1 METEKR
7 VHAEER
13 ILMRDFPLR
22 PGDWVVMRLECCGND
37 YPCLGEVIA
46 VGSRNPDPGVAIE
59 LKTPEEFE
67 AHIGGAHGG
76 VRLSRLDSMW
86 AEIKFIKPHCE
97 DAVVKKFFTYDLVEK
112 MGKNKISFVPPE
124 DRFINMENFLR
135 YVKEKK
141 ADYD

>member
-1 METEKR
+1 MEGFSLAEK
-7 VHAEER
+7 R

-22 PGDWVVMRLECCGND
+22 PGDWVVMRLECGGEE
-37 YPCLGEVIA
+37 YPCLGAVIA
-46 VGSRNPDPGVAIE
+46 IGSRNPDPGIAIE

-86 AEIKFIKPHCE
+86 AEIQFIKPRCE

-112 MGKNKISFVPPE
+112 MKKNEISFVPPE
-124 DRFINMENFLR
+124 YHFINMENFVR
-135 YVKEKK
+135 YIRGEKGE
-141 ADYD
+141 